1 MNETWRQAVHLLVG
15 TAIAVSV
22 AVFPPEVT
30 VPFYAAGLL
39 AGSVLTDAVERGLR
53 LPLISPLLDLLERED
68 AGPGRGAF
76 YFVVAT
82 LGCLVLFGPFLAAI
96 GVFALAL
103 LDSVSTLAG
112 RRFGRHRLF
121 NGKSIEGF
129 LAGVLV
135 TAGALLFVLPP
146 VTAVLAATAAGIVEL
161 VSPVDDNLVIPPA
174 VCLVLLLLGL
184 IRRRSRGTGA

>member
-1 MNETWRQAVHLLVG
+1 MKETWRQAVHLLAG

-22 AVFPPEVT
+22 LVFPQEVA

-39 AGSVLTDAVERGLR
+39 VGSVVTDAVERGLR
-53 LPLISPLLDLLERED
+53 LPLVSPLLDLLERED

-82 LGCLVLFGPFLAAI
+82 LGCLVLFDPFQAAI
-96 GVFALAL
+96 GVFVLAL
-103 LDSVSTLAG
+103 LDSVSTVAG
-112 RRFGRHRLF
+112 RRLGRHRIF

-129 LAGVLV
+129 LVGALVTAGVLV
-135 TAGALLFVLPP
+135 VVLPP
-146 VTAVLAATAAGIVEL
+146 LTAIVAAIAAGVVEL

-174 VCLVLLLLGL
+174 VCLVLFCMG
-184 IRRRSRGTGA
+184 

>member
-15 TAIAVSV
+15 TAIAFSV
-22 AVFPPEVT
+22 AFIPVEVT
-30 VPFYAAGLL
+30 LPFYAAGLL

-76 YFVVAT
+76 YFVLAT
-82 LGCLVLFGPFLAAI
+82 LGCLVLFGPFVAAI
-96 GVFALAL
+96 GIFTLAL

-112 RRFGRHRLF
+112 RRFGRHRIF
-121 NGKSIEGF
+121 NGKSIEGS

-146 VTAVLAATAAGIVEL
+146 VTAVLAAGTAGIVEL
-161 VSPVDDNLVIPPA
+161 VAPVDDNLVIPVA
-174 VCLVLLLLGL
+174 VCLVLSILV
-184 IRRRSRGTGA
+184 

>member
-22 AVFPPEVT
+22 AVFPPALT

-39 AGSVLTDAVERGLR
+39 VGSVLTDAVERGLR
-53 LPLISPLLDLLERED
+53 LPLISPMLDLLERD
-68 AGPGRGAF
+68 GSGPGRGAF

-82 LGCLVLFGPFLAAI
+82 LGCLVLFDPFRAAV

-112 RRFGRHRLF
+112 RRLGRRRLS

-129 LAGVLV
+129 LAGAIV

-146 VTAVLAATAAGIVEL
+146 VTAVIAATAAGVVEL

-174 VCLVLLLLGL
+174 VCLVLLLVG
-184 IRRRSRGTGA
+184 

>member
-22 AVFPPEVT
+22 LVFPPEVT

-39 AGSVLTDAVERGLR
+39 VGSVLTDAVERGLR
-53 LPLISPLLDLLERED
+53 LPLVSPLLDHLERED

-76 YFVVAT
+76 FFTIAT
-82 LGCLVLFGPFLAAI
+82 LGCLVLFDPFQAAI
-96 GVFALAL
+96 GVFVLAL
-103 LDSVSTLAG
+103 LDSVSTVAG
-112 RRFGRHRLF
+112 RRFGRHRIF

-129 LAGVLV
+129 LAGVIV
-135 TAGALLFVLPP
+135 TAGALVVVLPP
-146 VTAVLAATAAGIVEL
+146 VTAVVAAIAAGVVEL

-174 VCLVLLLLGL
+174 VCLVLFFMN
-184 IRRRSRGTGA
+184 

>member
-1 MNETWRQAVHLLVG
+1 MKETWRQAVHLLVG
-15 TAIAVSV
+15 TAIAISL
-22 AVFPPEVT
+22 AVFPPELS

-82 LGCLVLFGPFLAAI
+82 LGCLVLFDPFVAAV

-103 LDSVSTLAG
+103 LDSVSTLSG
-112 RRFGRHRLF
+112 RRFGRHRLS
-121 NGKSIEGF
+121 NGKSLEGF
-129 LAGVLV
+129 LVGVLV
-135 TAGALLFVLPP
+135 TSGALLFVLAP
-146 VTAVLAATAAGIVEL
+146 VTAVLTATAAGIVEL
-161 VSPVDDNLVIPPA
+161 VSPVDDNLVIPPV
-174 VCLVLLLLGL
+174 VCLVLLLVD
-184 IRRRSRGTGA
+184 

>member
-1 MNETWRQAVHLLVG
+1 MHETWRQAVHLLVG

-39 AGSVLTDAVERGLR
+39 VGSVLTDAVERGLR
-53 LPLISPLLDLLERED
+53 LPLISPLLDHLEREN

-76 YFVVAT
+76 YFCVAT
-82 LGCLVLFGPFLAAI
+82 LGCLVLFDPFRAAV
-96 GVFALAL
+96 GVFVLAL
-103 LDSVSTLAG
+103 LDSVSTIAG
-112 RRFGRHRLF
+112 RRLGRHRLF

-129 LAGVLV
+129 LAGALV
-135 TAGALLFVLPP
+135 TAGALLAVLPP

-174 VCLVLLLLGL
+174 VCLVLLLLG
-184 IRRRSRGTGA
+184 